1 MKRGGTI
8 ILIVLLFIAVAL
20 IGVLFENLK
29 DLVTYKQCMNQ
40 PISELTNQCKGVIYG
55 NI

>member
-1 MKRGGTI
+1 MRRVTNI

-29 DLVTYKQCMNQ
+29 ELVTYKQCMNQ